1 VRRATLVVFTK
12 ELRDALRDRR
22 TAIMVLVASLL
33 SGPLTLVLLANFVSG
48 LEQKTAVPHVRI
60 HGRENAPA
68 LVNFLQR
75 NAVEIEEAPGDYEA
89 AIRSGRLEAVIVV
102 PDDFQERWL
111 EGDDASLEIVYDDSR
126 ADSGPGTRTAERM
139 LEAFNRE
146 AGMLRLMAR
155 GVSTD
160 LGSPVK
166 VERVNL
172 ATPRQKGAF
181 LLFLIPMF
189 ALLSPLLGGMAVAI
203 DSTAGERERGSLE
216 PLLASPVP
224 VARIVMGKWLAAWTF
239 ACGVGILTLG
249 GFAIAAAL
257 YAQQKLAELM
267 VFGAPELARFVAM
280 VIPFAAMTSA
290 LQMLIST
297 YGRSYREAQTYVS
310 YLATVVSFVPAIAL
324 FSGLK
329 DATWQLFVPVLGQQA
344 VLMRV
349 VRGDAFTFLDWAVPS
364 ALALAIAAVAVAGV
378 ARLLREERI
387 VFGRS

>member
-1 VRRATLVVFTK
+1 
-12 ELRDALRDRR
+12 
-22 TAIMVLVASLL
+22 
-33 SGPLTLVLLANFVSG
+33 
-48 LEQKTAVPHVRI
+48 
-60 HGRENAPA
+60 
-68 LVNFLQR
+68 
-75 NAVEIEEAPGDYEA
+75 
-89 AIRSGRLEAVIVV
+89 
-102 PDDFQERWL
+102 
-111 EGDDASLEIVYDDSR
+111 
-126 ADSGPGTRTAERM
+126 
-139 LEAFNRE
+139 
-146 AGMLRLMAR
+146 MLRLMAR